1 MKLLIV
7 IDMQNDF
14 VSGILGTPEARAI
27 VPAVAAKVREY
38 IKNGDKVIYTR
49 DTHFDNYLDTAE
61 GKKLPVPH
69 CIKFSEGWQI
79 VPEVYEF
86 GSPVVDKISF
96 GYDGWRYYFSTMG
109 WDNIDSIELVGVC
122 TGICVISNAMILKA
136 HYPEKPISVD
146 GSCCA
151 CVTPESHKNAL
162 EAMKMCQI
170 DVIGE

>member
-7 IDMQNDF
+7 VDMQNDF
-14 VSGILGTPEARAI
+14 VSGVLGTPEAQAI
-27 VPAVAAKVREY
+27 VPSVAAKVREY

-49 DTHFDNYLDTAE
+49 DTHFDNYLDSAE

-69 CIKFSEGWQI
+69 CIKYSEGWQI

-86 GSPVVDKISF
+86 GSAVIDKTTF
-96 GYDGWRYYFSTMG
+96 GYTGW
-109 WDNIDSIELVGVC
+109 NIFPVGGIGHFESIELVGVC

-136 HYPEKPISVD
+136 NFPETPIVVD
-146 GSCCA
+146 ASCCA

-170 DVIGE
+170 NVVGE